1 MLPVI
6 RNLSESL
13 IGLRVKQSDVDAG
26 IALVLAAAVTGAFG
40 LLTVVV
46 SQFRK
51 ENRRDHDVVMGMLKY
66 MNKGINRAEIKL
78 DKVSEKLSDHI
89 ENHPK

>member
-40 LLTVVV
+40 LLTVVI
-46 SQFRK
+46 QRFK
-51 ENRRDHDVVMGMLKY
+51 TENRKDHDTVMAMLRL
-66 MNKGINRAEIKL
+66 MRRAQDRTE
-78 DKVSEKLSDHI
+78 DKVDTVSDRLTEHI
-89 ENHPK
+89 TKH